1 MGVTVSRHAVR
12 ERDPGATR
20 YLDRAALRM
29 TPHDADDWG
38 AGSSFGTQL
47 LVLSARSLRFA
58 FSDYRLVLFGLLQP
72 VVILLLFSQVFS
84 SVGNMP
90 GVVEYQG
97 YINYLMP
104 ATMVMIALT
113 TAVSSGVA
121 VLAEIYTGFIGRLR
135 TMPVNLLA
143 VLFARTVADAFR
155 LAVQLVAAGLAGIWL
170 LGFEPAGAWQMAAAL
185 ALSVAVGWG
194 LSWVFI
200 ALATWQS
207 KPELMQAATFFVM
220 FPLMFGSSAYMPL
233 DAMPTWIRVVSAVN
247 PMTYAIDATR
257 ALALGHPVGSALLA
271 AVGLVSGA
279 AILGGAAAVRLFRR
293 QP

>member
-1 MGVTVSRHAVR
+1 VVVVVSRHAVR
-12 ERDPGATR
+12 ERDITVTR
-20 YLDRAALRM
+20 LIDRSALRM
-29 TPHDADDWG
+29 TVDDATDWG
-38 AGSSFGTQL
+38 GSSFGTQL
-47 LVLSARSLRFA
+47 LVLTGRSLRFA

-90 GVVEYQG
+90 GVVQYNG

-104 ATMVMIALT
+104 ATLVMIALT

-135 TMPVNLLA
+135 TMPINLLS

-155 LAVQLVAAGLAGIWL
+155 LAVQLIAASLAGIWL
-170 LGFEPAGAWQMAAAL
+170 LGFQPAGAASVAAAI

-194 LSWVFI
+194 LSWVFV

-207 KPELMQAATFFVM
+207 KPELMQAATFMVM

-233 DAMPTWIRVVSAVN
+233 DAMPTWIRVLSAAN
-247 PMTYAIDATR
+247 PLTYAIDATR
-257 ALALGHPVGSALLA
+257 ALALGHPVGSAFLA
-271 AVGLVSGA
+271 AVGLVA
-279 AILGGAAAVRLFRR
+279 AAAFVGGAAAMRLFRR
-293 QP
+293 RP